1 MRKEL
6 DQDFMAILV
15 SDVAAAISRRDMAD
29 TQAARRDVV
38 RSAFAGIEGFH
49 WVFREEVIDAAK
61 ATYGLEPEEEFVL
74 LEETYSVN
82 DKGEIYRQARFLPLM
97 GSIRFLVRIANRI
110 TEQSTVDFSDAGWQS
125 LRNATS
131 TRNSVTHPKSED
143 DLILS
148 DSDVSECLSAFYWIL
163 ERLTQVL
170 SHLVTTRRKYL
181 GEFSEVLL
189 KLKAGDPEV
198 TALYNALKDEID

>member
-1 MRKEL
+1 MI
-6 DQDFMAILV
+6 ILV

-38 RSAFAGIEGFH
+38 RSAFAGIEGFL
-49 WVFREEVIDAAK
+49 WVFREEVIDSAK
-61 ATYGLEPEEEFVL
+61 ATYGLEPEEELVL
-74 LEETYSVN
+74 LEEAYSVN
-82 DKGEIYRQARFLPLM
+82 DKGEIYRQARYLPLM
-97 GSIRFLVRIANRI
+97 GSIRFLARIANRI
-110 TEQSTVDFSDAGWQS
+110 TGQSTVDFSDAGWQS

-131 TRNSVTHPKSED
+131 TRNRVTHPKSED

-148 DSDVSECLSAFYWIL
+148 DTDVSECLSAFYWIL

-181 GEFSEVLL
+181 GEFNEVLT

-198 TALYNALKDEID
+198 TALYNALKDKID